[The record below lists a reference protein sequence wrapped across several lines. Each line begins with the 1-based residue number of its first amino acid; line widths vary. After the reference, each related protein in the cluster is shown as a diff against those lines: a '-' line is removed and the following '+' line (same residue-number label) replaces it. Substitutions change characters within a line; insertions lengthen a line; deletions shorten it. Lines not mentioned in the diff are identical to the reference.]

1 MISGRKEI
9 EKFAQIR
16 LILEAKFST
25 KFLRAIFM
33 IAWFRVDSQEM
44 VHSFS
49 PYAVFPEK
57 LAFLTP

>member
-25 KFLRAIFM
+25 NFLRAIFM
-33 IAWFRVDSQEM
+33 IAWFRVDSQ
-44 VHSFS
+44 
-49 PYAVFPEK
+49 
-57 LAFLTP
+57 